1 MSDASDYA
9 PADDTLPGLPGLGE
23 APEGV
28 SVLEAAAR
36 RSLQALA
43 DASLLNES
51 HALPMAL
58 VLDLAR
64 SVGKAVAKGQGAA
77 AAMAAAQLR
86 EAWQLL
92 PDLDG
97 AAAGGGDEWDK
108 LARKL
113 RADYDTERQRLAA
126 ARADR

>member
-9 PADDTLPGLPGLGE
+9 PVDDGLPGLPGLDD

-64 SVGKAVAKGQGAA
+64 SVGRAVGKGQGAA

-86 EAWQLL
+86 EAWLLL

-97 AAAGGGDEWDK
+97 AGAGGGDEWDK
-108 LARKL
+108 LARQL
-113 RADYDTERQRLAA
+113 RAEYEAERKRLAV
-126 ARADR
+126 ARADL